1 MIKGSAP
8 LPVVV
13 ATLLSVACASGQVAP
28 ATTGGAPIVIGAVL
42 PLTGYGAVFGA
53 SALNGMRLAVDE
65 ANAAGGALGRPL
77 ELRARDDKG
86 DATEGATAYRASI
99 EIDGAIAIAGAV
111 MSKISLAGAPICQ
124 ARGVPMVS
132 PTSTNP
138 RVTEVGD
145 YIFRTA
151 FIDPFQGTMAA
162 TFALGT
168 LGARTAACVFA
179 RGNDYAE
186 GVAETFRA
194 AFTEGGGAIAAF
206 ESHEMGAYDFEDI
219 LVPIIETA
227 PDLIFIADYY
237 NDAASVAAQARELGY
252 RGRFVGID
260 GWDSPELVRMAGNAL
275 EGSFFINHWHTEA
288 ASPESLRFADAYR
301 FRYGENPDLIDVCG
315 YESARVIIEGL
326 RSAGT
331 VSGPALRDAIAATEL
346 VLPTG
351 RFAFDAAR
359 NPVKSAAVIIIR
371 NGRFEW
377 FATVDP
383 PRK

>member
-13 ATLLSVACASGQVAP
+13 ATLMSVACASGQIAP

-42 PLTGYGAVFGA
+42 PLTGEVALFGA
-53 SALNGMRLAVDE
+53 SALNSMRLAVDE

-86 DATEGATAYRASI
+86 DATEGAAAYRASI

-162 TFALGT
+162 TASSSPASTTADGYPPTRRPSTALASERPKGRS
-168 LGARTAACVFA
+168 LPFSERT
-179 RGNDYAE
+179 
-186 GVAETFRA
+186 
-194 AFTEGGGAIAAF
+194 
-206 ESHEMGAYDFEDI
+206 
-219 LVPIIETA
+219 PK
-227 PDLIFIADYY
+227 
-237 NDAASVAAQARELGY
+237 
-252 RGRFVGID
+252 
-260 GWDSPELVRMAGNAL
+260 
-275 EGSFFINHWHTEA
+275 GSRLP
-288 ASPESLRFADAYR
+288 S
-301 FRYGENPDLIDVCG
+301 
-315 YESARVIIEGL
+315 
-326 RSAGT
+326 
-331 VSGPALRDAIAATEL
+331 SGPPWAKIQTGFEPFYRSSPPAGLCSNAG
-346 VLPTG
+346 PTG
-351 RFAFDAAR
+351 
-359 NPVKSAAVIIIR
+359 
-371 NGRFEW
+371 
-377 FATVDP
+377 
-383 PRK
+383 